1 MFLYWIL
8 CVCLLVCLIALLVYL
23 VGSFVGYL
31 VGWLGLRSPVCLL
44 VCLFTLYLLHYFV
57 GSGFV
62 FLLFFDAV
70 PSNFRHGGGPG
81 AARAYDNFEL
91 WSRVWQSEHVDIN
104 SSS

>member
-31 VGWLGLRSPVCLL
+31 VGWVCDRLCVCWFVCLHFTYFITL
-44 VCLFTLYLLHYFV
+44 LARGLF
-57 GSGFV
+57 

-81 AARAYDNFEL
+81 AARAYDNL
-91 WSRVWQSEHVDIN
+91 KIKV
-104 SSS
+104 